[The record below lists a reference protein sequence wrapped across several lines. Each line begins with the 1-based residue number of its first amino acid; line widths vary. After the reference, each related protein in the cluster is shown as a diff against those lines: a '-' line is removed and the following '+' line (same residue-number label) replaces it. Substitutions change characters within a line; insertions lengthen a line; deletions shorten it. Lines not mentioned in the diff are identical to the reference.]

1 MNEVDLIKRIWLV
14 LALSLPLTFY
24 LVNQDSDWFLATT
37 LLGSLA
43 IFHAEFKARCPGW
56 DHGIVLLA
64 HFLALLMLLVSV
76 CVTSFMVFDE
86 VERFIIMDFNDDLVA
101 LVLAG
106 LSFAPPMIAN
116 DRIENHYKKFRK

>member
-1 MNEVDLIKRIWLV
+1 MNELDLIKRIWLV

-64 HFLALLMLLVSV
+64 HFLALLMLGVSV
-76 CVTSFMVFDE
+76 CVTSIMVVNE
-86 VERFIIMDFNDDLVA
+86 VERFLIMDFNDGLVA